1 MDRKTVFVIVFFV
14 ISLAVLFMYCDGD
27 PVPGSSKYHLP
38 EPRVVEINGVNF
50 SVSWGFLEDKNS
62 SNMVSYDKILNHKV
76 LKERRTFHQND
87 ILLLDICVYDYGENI
102 DINLLNDGTFQ
113 EKSINGI
120 DGIFK
125 NETVTTSSGL
135 VKNTHQ
141 RYYFN
146 YAKDGK
152 IVMIQCDKLNTICE
166 IVS

>member
-1 MDRKTVFVIVFFV
+1 MDKKTVFVIVFFV
-14 ISLAVLFMYCDGD
+14 ISLAVLFMYHGGD

-38 EPRVVEINGVNF
+38 EPRNVEINGVNF
-50 SVSWGFLEDKNS
+50 SVSWGFSEDKNS
-62 SNMVSYDKILNHKV
+62 SNVTSYDKILNHKV
-76 LKERRTFHQND
+76 LKEQRTFHQND

-113 EKSINGI
+113 DKSINGV

-152 IVMIQCDKLNTICE
+152 IVMIQCDKLNTIGE
-166 IVS
+166 IIA

>member
-1 MDRKTVFVIVFFV
+1 MDRKTIFVIVFFV
-14 ISLAVLFMYCDGD
+14 ISLAVLFMYHGGD

-38 EPRVVEINGVNF
+38 EPRDVEINGVNF

-62 SNMVSYDKILNHKV
+62 SNIASYDNILNHKV

-102 DINLLNDGTFQ
+102 DINLLNDGTYQ
-113 EKSINGI
+113 YKSINGVE
-120 DGIFK
+120 GIFK
-125 NETVTTSSGL
+125 NETATTSSGF
-135 VKNTHQ
+135 VKNTHP

-146 YAKDGK
+146 YVKDGK
-152 IVMIQCDKLNTICE
+152 IVMIQCDKLNTIGE